1 MLSSEAKGSCP
12 TTSSPKTSRLLA
24 LPTEVKGQIL
34 SHLSNEEE
42 PTLMMLRRTHSSFH
56 RMMPY
61 TAHESKSWVDRERKL
76 LNAEYMYP
84 FSFPPNHYPCY
95 GCLGVLKACWFR
107 RKSIIDER
115 DIGGS
120 DAHWR
125 HCINCTSNHAAGW
138 ECEMYVNISTF
149 ILYCV
154 NIRGVSGSHTLIVF
168 HMILIH
174 VYDTQLLI
182 EKLEVS
188 TCTRAGS
195 LARNRY

>member
-1 MLSSEAKGSCP
+1 
-12 TTSSPKTSRLLA
+12 
-24 LPTEVKGQIL
+24 
-34 SHLSNEEE
+34 
-42 PTLMMLRRTHSSFH
+42 
-56 RMMPY
+56 MPY

-84 FSFPPNHYPCY
+84 FLFPPNHYPCY

-107 RKSIIDER
+107 RKSITDER

-120 DAHWR
+120 DAHWC

-154 NIRGVSGSHTLIVF
+154 NIRGVSGSHTLIPIHEYCSLCFIIIIFFFSEKIAKLHVLCQ
-168 HMILIH
+168 HSHIKLSKIQILINQLPS
-174 VYDTQLLI
+174 YIKSDTS
-182 EKLEVS
+182 ESGRHKS
-188 TCTRAGS
+188 T
-195 LARNRY
+195 